1 METARRSRLE
11 EFVEAYA
18 QVLGGL
24 AEQDAEGDW
33 QLLDPVSGTLRLL
46 TFEPAGLTERP
57 EAELVAPGSAALE
70 GFLHHARSRGR
81 VSRILLEMPEVPDRL
96 AQASVIQ
103 ALRVAEAAIRVEQL
117 RWGVAE
123 YAVWLFRA
131 VFVADVREETLLEV
145 VVDRSTGRL
154 VRRWDELQ
162 AAGRL
167 CEGPL
172 RDPLLPGLS
181 VRATYEMAR
190 TEALRNLTSHI
201 TQRQRTLMDWK
212 QREASR
218 LMRYHEELG
227 EELTERAEKARHDAR
242 RQALLA
248 RLEANRLEAKRAAQ
262 DLETRFAL
270 SVELECASL
279 LLVQVPKAVVTCHVE
294 HPKRGWQANVDL
306 LWNLASRAPEAVD
319 CPGCGQPGFELVLQR
334 EGLACPRCTKSA
346 MGTR

>member
-1 METARRSRLE
+1 MEIARRSGLE
-11 EFVEAYA
+11 EFVEVYA
-18 QVLGGL
+18 QTLGGL
-24 AEQDAEGDW
+24 AERDAEGDL
-33 QLLDPVSGTLRLL
+33 QLLDPVSETLRLL

-70 GFLHHARSRGR
+70 ELLTHARSRGR
-81 VSRILLEMPEVPDRL
+81 VSRVLLEMPEVPERL

-103 ALRVAEAAIRVEQL
+103 TLHVPEAAIRVEQL

-131 VFVADVREETLLEV
+131 VFVADVREEVLLEV
-145 VVDRSTGRL
+145 VVDRSTGRF
-154 VRRWDELQ
+154 VRRWHELQ

-167 CEGPL
+167 CEGPP
-172 RDPLLPGLS
+172 RDPGPARLS
-181 VRATYEMAR
+181 IRGAYEMAR
-190 TEALRNLTSHI
+190 AEILRKLAIHV

-212 QREASR
+212 QQEASR

-262 DLETRFAL
+262 DLETRYAL
-270 SVELECASL
+270 SVELECANL

-294 HPKRGWQANVDL
+294 HPKRGWHAQVDL
-306 LWNLASRAPEAVD
+306 LWNLASRATEAVD

-334 EGLACPRCTKSA
+334 DGLACPRCTKEST
-346 MGTR
+346 GR